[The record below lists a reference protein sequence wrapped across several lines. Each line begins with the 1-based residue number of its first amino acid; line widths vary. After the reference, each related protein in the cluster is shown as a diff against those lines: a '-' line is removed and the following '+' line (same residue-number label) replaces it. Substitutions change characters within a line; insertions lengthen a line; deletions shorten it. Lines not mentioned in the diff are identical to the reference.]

1 MLRGP
6 RWVRTTRG
14 FYRRAT
20 DEELTST
27 QRILDAAALLPH
39 GAVIGG
45 WAAAY
50 AHGVDWLD
58 GRDHHTLAPQP
69 VPVLL
74 APPMS
79 RRSSPAVRYVQLAR
93 AVPSVATI
101 DGIPFTRERRT
112 AMDLARWAADLAEAV
127 VALDALLGARI
138 LRADVLRKGRVA
150 APGSRGI
157 AQATRAVELC
167 RPGVRSPWE
176 SRLRMLWVL
185 ELRLPS
191 PLVNPPVFD
200 LAGNF
205 LGAPDLLDEEAGLA
219 IEYDG
224 VAWASTTTPDGHR
237 DAGRHREDNAREEQL
252 ERAGL
257 IVVRADHQDMMRHRC
272 RLAERLTSARS
283 DGLSRNRRRDRW
295 TLEPPAGW
303 LGMPA

>member
-1 MLRGP
+1 MARFLRELSTATSPAPVAELRAAGVTEDVLRGS
-6 RWVRTTRG
+6 RWVRTARG
-14 FYRRAT
+14 FYRRAGA
-20 DEELTST
+20 EELTST
-27 QRILDAAALLPH
+27 QRIVDAAALLPD

-58 GRDHHTLAPQP
+58 GRDHGTLAAQP

-74 APPMS
+74 PPTMS
-79 RRSSPAVRYVQLAR
+79 RRSSPAVRYVQLSR
-93 AVPSVATI
+93 AVPAIATI

-112 AMDLARWAADLAEAV
+112 AMDLARWAPDLTEAV
-127 VALDALLGARI
+127 VAVDALLGARI
-138 LRADVLRKGRVA
+138 LRVDTLRAGRIAV
-150 APGSRGI
+150 PGSRGI

-219 IEYDG
+219 IEG
-224 VAWASTTTPDGHR
+224 
-237 DAGRHREDNAREEQL
+237 
-252 ERAGL
+252 
-257 IVVRADHQDMMRHRC
+257 I
-272 RLAERLTSARS
+272 
-283 DGLSRNRRRDRW
+283 
-295 TLEPPAGW
+295 PA
-303 LGMPA
+303 